1 MSQEKVYLRVVN
13 GQVLYPI
20 TMAQIVASGEPAE
33 LFKEVIFAQKPV
45 ISQFQQLKEK
55 LTVYEDGVGRVDWV
69 VEDLS
74 LNHFLGLLQP
84 RDMQSGQVKSV
95 AYSDIPPD
103 VAVWVSAKIVEEV
116 QKRLDAFA
124 KTRHYDNIVSLKGY
138 ATSKRAQRA
147 VEGQRGVDVCDDVWD
162 LIYSYQAAIQSG
174 ATPVPRSFDEI
185 EALINPSLTWG
196 D

>member
-33 LFKEVIFAQKPV
+33 LFKEVVFAQKPV
-45 ISQFQQLKEK
+45 ISQFQQLKEN
-55 LTVYEDGVGRVDWV
+55 LTVYEDGVGRVDWI
-69 VEDLS
+69 VEELS

-84 RDMQSGQVKSV
+84 RDVATGQVKPV

-103 VAVWVSAKIVEEV
+103 VAAWVTKKISDEV
-116 QKRLDAFA
+116 QMRLDAFA
-124 KTRHYDNIVSLKGY
+124 GTRHYDSITTVASY
-138 ATSKRAQRA
+138 ATSSRAQRSKEGKRA
-147 VEGQRGVDVCDDVWD
+147 VEVRDNVWD

-174 ATPVPRSFDEI
+174 STPVPRSFDEI
-185 EALINPSLTWG
+185 EAMIASELTWG